1 MIWFGEEFF
10 FVQTSGDITFFS
22 DIQDG
27 VSLFRSIISLITII
41 FFSVGNSPPPPRY
54 FIVRIFYPR
63 NQSAKYFFLKFAI
76 PSLLK
81 SQLVGGLGW
90 WWGGGGGGGARSG
103 TEFT

>member
-10 FVQTSGDITFFS
+10 FVQTSGDITFFP

-41 FFSVGNSPPPPRY
+41 FFQCRKFPPPPQV
-54 FIVRIFYPR
+54 FHCKDLLPSKSVCKIFFSEICHTLPT
-63 NQSAKYFFLKFAI
+63 Q
-76 PSLLK
+76 K
-81 SQLVGGLGW
+81 SIGRGVGVV
-90 WWGGGGGGGARSG
+90 GGGARSG

>member
-41 FFSVGNSPPPPRY
+41 FFSVGNSPPPQVFHCKDLLPSKS
-54 FIVRIFYPR
+54 VCKIFFSEICHTLPT
-63 NQSAKYFFLKFAI
+63 Q
-76 PSLLK
+76 K
-81 SQLVGGLGW
+81 SIGRGVGVVVG
-90 WWGGGGGGGARSG
+90 WGGGGGRGMEPSLN
-103 TEFT
+103 